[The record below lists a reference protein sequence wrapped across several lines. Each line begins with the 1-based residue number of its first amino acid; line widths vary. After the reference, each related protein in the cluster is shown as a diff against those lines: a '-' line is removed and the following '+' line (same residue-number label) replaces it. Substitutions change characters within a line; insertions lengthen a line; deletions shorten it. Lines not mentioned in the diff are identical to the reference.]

1 MPAPLGSL
9 RAPEPAIAHPTCTHR
24 APTAAVA
31 RIRHP
36 VLLCPK
42 HMKSPFR
49 PSVIV
54 FVLAVSAF
62 VNGASLL
69 GATPP
74 TLSTPPTPSTPLPAP
89 PSAAALTIAPG
100 TDLQA
105 LHARGPQVV
114 SFTVDT
120 SPPAPATTATIGD
133 LHAVFALPLAALRD
147 AVTDYNAYPGF
158 VPRVTY
164 SRAERIAHNP
174 VVYHQRLTLSF
185 RVLFFGSDY
194 DYHLQVVAPH
204 PPSADEFIM
213 HYRMTESLDGQL
225 SGVAGSWYL
234 RAVLINGR
242 EHTYA
247 RYFNRIDFAQDQFGL
262 RLALRNL
269 GANDMRTAMLAFARE
284 AERRQ
289 AQRPSLSL
297 TGAGS

>member
-1 MPAPLGSL
+1 
-9 RAPEPAIAHPTCTHR
+9 
-24 APTAAVA
+24 
-31 RIRHP
+31 
-36 VLLCPK
+36 
-42 HMKSPFR
+42 MKSLFR
-49 PSVIV
+49 PPVIV
-54 FVLAVSAF
+54 FVLVVSALL
-62 VNGASLL
+62 NGASIA
-69 GATPP
+69 GATPGATPAAPSP
-74 TLSTPPTPSTPLPAP
+74 TPGDPAPPGSAPSTPLPAP
-89 PSAAALTIAPG
+89 FSAAALSIAPG

-147 AVTDYNAYPGF
+147 VVTDYNAYPHF
-158 VPRVTY
+158 VPRVTF
-164 SRAERIAHNP
+164 SRAERVADSP
-174 VVYHQRLTLSF
+174 SVYHQRLTLSF

-194 DYHLQVVAPH
+194 DYHLQVVEPY
-204 PPSADEFIM
+204 PPSADEFIL

-234 RAVLINGR
+234 RAVTIDGR

-269 GANDMRTAMLAFARE
+269 GANDMRSAMLAFARE
-284 AERRQ
+284 ADRRKEI
-289 AQRPSLSL
+289 AQEALP
-297 TGAGS
+297 